1 MFLIKKERG
10 DVQEGEL
17 DSEVHR
23 REDEVA
29 VEQNPQQQQRFQ
41 L

>member
-1 MFLIKKERG
+1 M
-10 DVQEGEL
+10 QEGEL
-17 DSEVHR
+17 DSEAHL

-29 VEQNPQQQQRFQ
+29 VEQNPQRQQRFQ